1 VTASIGRRISTLA
14 AGGVVWRQDGPNL
27 LVALVHRPRYDDWTL
42 PKGKPQPAEPLLL
55 AAVRE
60 VSEETGAQVT
70 AGRRLAPVEYPIGGG
85 AHKRVTHWAMRFLDG
100 THVPG
105 DEVDRIAWLTIAEA
119 AQRLTYPV
127 DRAVLADFARLPA
140 GTSTVLLLR
149 HARAGKRSEFAGDDR
164 LRPLDKIGRRQAR
177 ELAGSLIAFRPA
189 RILSADRVR
198 CEQTVAPIAERLGLP
213 VLRAPEFADEA
224 YLADPSRTIESL
236 HRLAEQPGT
245 TLISSQ
251 GSTIP
256 GLLADLQVPTE
267 HRNARKGSLW
277 VLSLAGRRA
286 VAGDYYP
293 HPES

>member
-1 VTASIGRRISTLA
+1 VTASTGRRISTLA
-14 AGGVVWRQDGPNL
+14 AGGVVWRQDGPDL

-42 PKGKPQPAEPLLL
+42 PKGKPEPAEPLLL

-60 VSEETGAQVT
+60 VAEETGAAVI

-85 AHKRVTHWAMRFLDG
+85 AHKRVTHWAMRYLDG
-100 THVPG
+100 THAPG
-105 DEVDRIAWLTIAEA
+105 DEVDRLDWLTVAEA
-119 AQRLTYPV
+119 SQRLTYPV

-140 GTSTVLLLR
+140 TTSTIMLVR

-164 LRPLDKIGRRQAR
+164 LRPLDKLGRRQAR
-177 ELAGSLIAFRPA
+177 ESAGPLAAFRPF
-189 RILSADRVR
+189 RILSADRLR
-198 CEQTVAPIAERLGLP
+198 CEQTVGPTAELLGLP

-236 HRLAEQPGT
+236 HRLAEQPGS
-245 TLISSQ
+245 TLICSQ

-256 GLLADLQVPTE
+256 GLLADLPVPTE

-293 HPES
+293 HPDR